1 MAYSV
6 WRYKNNTLS
15 LATIYQREFIMKRF
29 SAGIAGLF
37 VVVFGFLGCAS
48 DAPLPFR
55 QEPWG
60 YMPIG
65 SEKEPWV
72 TLIDGENGLEN
83 FNRVGDVNWLAMR
96 GSIQGDRLN
105 SGKGTGHL
113 VTKNSYKDFQIYAE
127 FWADEDANSGIFMR
141 AQDPKKIGADNA
153 YEVNIYDK
161 RPGPEYG
168 TGAIVNF
175 AKVNPMPKAAGKWNT
190 FVITA
195 NGPRLTVVMNGVT
208 TADIEDKS
216 FASGPITLQYGS
228 GIIKW
233 RKVMVRPL

>member
-1 MAYSV
+1 
-6 WRYKNNTLS
+6 
-15 LATIYQREFIMKRF
+15 MKRF
-29 SAGIAGLF
+29 TTQIAGLLIVAF
-37 VVVFGFLGCAS
+37 TFFGCS
-48 DAPLPFR
+48 SNAPLPFN
-55 QEPWG
+55 QQPWG
-60 YMPIG
+60 NLPIG
-65 SEKEPWV
+65 SDKEPWV
-72 TLIDGENGLEN
+72 TLIDGGKGMEN
-83 FNRVGDVNWLAMR
+83 FNRLGDVNWLAMH
-96 GSIQGDRLN
+96 GAIQGDRMN
-105 SGKGTGHL
+105 SGKGAGHL

-127 FWADEDANSGIFMR
+127 FWADEDANSGIFIR

-190 FVITA
+190 FLITA
-195 NGPRLTVVMNGVT
+195 KGDRLTVVMNGDT
-208 TADIEDKS
+208 TADISDKS
-216 FASGPITLQYGS
+216 FASGPFTLQYGS

>member
-1 MAYSV
+1 
-6 WRYKNNTLS
+6 
-15 LATIYQREFIMKRF
+15 MKRF
-29 SAGIAGLF
+29 AAVCSGLLLAALTLF
-37 VVVFGFLGCAS
+37 GCANNS
-48 DAPLPFR
+48 PMPFN

-60 YMPIG
+60 TLPFG
-65 SEKEPWV
+65 SDRAPWV
-72 TLIDGENGLEN
+72 TLIDGEKGLEN
-83 FNRVGDVNWLAMR
+83 FNRLGDVNWLAQY
-96 GSIQGDRLN
+96 GAIQGDRMN
-105 SGKGTGHL
+105 SGKGAGHL

-127 FWADEDANSGIFMR
+127 FWADEDANSGIFIR

-190 FVITA
+190 FLITA
-195 NGPRLTVVMNGVT
+195 NGPRLTVVMNGAV

-216 FASGPITLQYGS
+216 FAQGPFTLQYGS

>member
-1 MAYSV
+1 M
-6 WRYKNNTLS
+6 N
-15 LATIYQREFIMKRF
+15 RF
-29 SAGIAGLF
+29 SAVCSGLLLAALTL
-37 VVVFGFLGCAS
+37 FGCS
-48 DAPLPFR
+48 NNAPMPFN

-60 YMPIG
+60 NLPFG
-65 SEKEPWV
+65 SDRAPWV
-72 TLIDGENGLEN
+72 TLIDGEKGMEN
-83 FNRVGDVNWLAMR
+83 FNRLGDVNWLAMH
-96 GSIQGDRLN
+96 GAIQGDRMN
-105 SGKGTGHL
+105 SGKGAGHL

-127 FWADEDANSGIFMR
+127 FWADEDANSGIFIR

-190 FVITA
+190 FLITA
-195 NGPRLTVVMNGVT
+195 NGPRLTVVMNGAV

-216 FASGPITLQYGS
+216 FAQGPFTLQYGS